1 MSVVFVARDR
11 RLERDIVVKVLRPEL
26 AEGLSAE
33 RFAREIKLV
42 AALQDPHIVPLL
54 SAGQMAD
61 GLPYFTMPFVRGESL
76 RHRMAQGKVPLP
88 ESISTLRDVVR
99 ALASAHR
106 NGVVHRDI
114 KPENVLLSEG
124 GAVVT
129 DFGIVTAV
137 SASRGYA
144 GSATTG
150 VSAFTAAGTS
160 LGTPAYMAPEQ
171 AAGDP
176 CDHR

>member
-1 MSVVFVARDR
+1 LVSSDLRDQLQTTLGDTYIIERELGGGGMSRVFVARDSA
-11 RLERDIVVKVLRPEL
+11 LGRDVVVKVLSPEL
-26 AEGLSAE
+26 AQGLSAE
-33 RFAREIKLV
+33 RFTREIKLV

-61 GLPYFTMPFVRGESL
+61 GLPYYMMPFVRGESL
-76 RHRMAQGKVPLP
+76 RHRMAQGKVPLS
-88 ESISTLRDVVR
+88 ECISVLRDVVR

-129 DFGIVTAV
+129 DFGIARAL
-137 SASRGYA
+137 SAS
-144 GSATTG
+144 
-150 VSAFTAAGTS
+150 
-160 LGTPAYMAPEQ
+160 
-171 AAGDP
+171 
-176 CDHR
+176 